1 MIIETERLILR
12 KWTQDDAESL
22 FIYAKNPNVGPIAGW
37 PPHKN
42 IEESRDII
50 ENVFAIPG
58 IGKYFI
64 SAVNQRD
71 VPIVMGL
78 TIFSATIYII
88 AIFITDI
95 LYTLVDPRIKLAK

>member
-1 MIIETERLILR
+1 MKNAILPVI
-12 KWTQDDAESL
+12 T
-22 FIYAKNPNVGPIAGW
+22 IAG
-37 PPHKN
+37 PM
-42 IEESRDII
+42 IAFLLTGSFVI

-95 LYTLVDPRIKLAK
+95 LYTLVDPRINLAK

>member
-42 IEESRDII
+42 IEERRDII
-50 ENVFAIPG
+50 ENVFAG
-58 IGKYFI
+58 
-64 SAVNQRD
+64 VE
-71 VPIVMGL
+71 
-78 TIFSATIYII
+78 
-88 AIFITDI
+88 
-95 LYTLVDPRIKLAK
+95 